1 MFPRRYGFIGASD
14 KCRLCSFPL
23 LTRQFYLFSCQ
34 HCFHADCLTSE
45 VLNNMSLAQRARVM
59 DLQQRLQQEVRST
72 ERSHA
77 LLQRAA
83 RSDAVWPFR
92 ALDRRRPS
100 GSRPAARARRARKTR

>member
-1 MFPRRYGFIGASD
+1 VSGRYGFIGASD
-14 KCRLCSFPL
+14 KCRLCNYPL

-72 ERSHA
+72 RLPI

-83 RSDAVWPFR
+83 RSDAVYPF
-92 ALDRRRPS
+92 LGMHRRRPS
-100 GSRPAARARRARKTR
+100 GSRPAVRAKRGRRTR